1 MVSNCLHDQ
10 QTEQSAAMTEELSCS
25 DLVLRFFRSS
35 AGVKAPYKSHL
46 SDVRRRYRLPLKSQ
60 LHWQSTVGLL
70 TCSWICCHVR
80 MMFLPNFF
88 SCYVFLMYVLCVLDF
103 LVLWVHNQFTFF
115 LLKCLWFVLA
125 FSSFFVTSVLA
136 VLLYFCRSCVFIKIF
151 LFKASYLC
159 LYLWNPCSVRIHSGQ
174 RTGVNTQ

>member
-80 MMFLPNFF
+80 MMFLPHFF

-103 LVLWVHNQFTFF
+103 EFTINLRFSCSSVFGLFSPFPRSLLPASLLCCCIFVGLAFLSRYFCSKYLISVYTCGILVL
-115 LLKCLWFVLA
+115 
-125 FSSFFVTSVLA
+125 SG
-136 VLLYFCRSCVFIKIF
+136 FI
-151 LFKASYLC
+151 
-159 LYLWNPCSVRIHSGQ
+159 PDSGQ
-174 RTGVNTQ
+174 E